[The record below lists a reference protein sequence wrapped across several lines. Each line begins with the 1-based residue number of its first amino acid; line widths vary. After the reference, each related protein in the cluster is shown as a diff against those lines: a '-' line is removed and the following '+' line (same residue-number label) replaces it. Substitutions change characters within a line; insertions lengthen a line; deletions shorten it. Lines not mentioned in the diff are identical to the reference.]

1 MKPRTKLQKRVV
13 EQSNSLA
20 PITQKQYDWAFKN
33 CFEHTARRLK
43 NGTLTCLDCGH
54 SWKGGHALYDT
65 ICGCT
70 CSSCGTE
77 LKLLDTRKQ
86 TFKQSEYFGIITT
99 RGNFQVLR
107 YFFLEK
113 YCKAGNPAQLFC
125 REVVQYWIAPNGKS
139 VVIALM
145 RTMNTW
151 YYNSWNW
158 SFDLEVRNENQAHL
172 ITPIATYPHKKYIP
186 EIKRNGF
193 RGSFHRLTPQTLFR
207 QILSD
212 CKMETLFKSKQY
224 DLLRHFAISHYKS
237 IDKYWASIKIC
248 IRNNYQVKDATLWCD
263 YIDLL
268 IFFDK
273 DIQNAKYV
281 CPTNL
286 KAEHDSWMLK
296 KQTLLDRQKKERERE
311 HIIENEKQYQKL
323 KSKFLGLEFSEGELH
338 IKVLENV
345 NEFYEEGKTLRHC
358 VYTNEYFLKEDTLI
372 FTAQINGKRIETVEV
387 SLDTLKV
394 IQSRGV
400 CNQNTEYHDQIIN
413 LVNKNAH
420 LIRKRMSA

>member
-1 MKPRTKLQKRVV
+1 M
-13 EQSNSLA
+13 
-20 PITQKQYDWAFKN
+20 
-33 CFEHTARRLK
+33 
-43 NGTLTCLDCGH
+43 
-54 SWKGGHALYDT
+54 
-65 ICGCT
+65 
-70 CSSCGTE
+70 
-77 LKLLDTRKQ
+77 
-86 TFKQSEYFGIITT
+86 
-99 RGNFQVLR
+99 
-107 YFFLEK
+107 
-113 YCKAGNPAQLFC
+113 
-125 REVVQYWIAPNGKS
+125 
-139 VVIALM
+139 
-145 RTMNTW
+145 
-151 YYNSWNW
+151 
-158 SFDLEVRNENQAHL
+158 
-172 ITPIATYPHKKYIP
+172 
-186 EIKRNGF
+186 
-193 RGSFHRLTPQTLFR
+193 
-207 QILSD
+207 
-212 CKMETLFKSKQY
+212 
-224 DLLRHFAISHYKS
+224 
-237 IDKYWASIKIC
+237 
-248 IRNNYQVKDATLWCD
+248 WCD